1 MRRFLRS
8 ALAVLFIAVWCVL
21 PNPSVAQDSPNFER
35 FDSFAGSVETNLE
48 NDRLPDASFES
59 LREALVEW
67 REEFRTARST
77 NSVQIEA
84 LEAQIEALG
93 PAPDDGTV
101 EPVSVTSRRDALRTS
116 MEEAMAPRFEAEE
129 AFARSDLL
137 IGQIDS
143 TLRARQTDALFEL
156 TRTPLDP
163 TLWGGALG
171 AVAGVVGDIQ
181 GEAVDNLAA
190 SPNQAAL
197 WQRLVL
203 AGIVLL
209 LAGFLVIRGPRVI
222 EHMLARIETNSGDH
236 GRVLF
241 GYLLSFGNVLVAM
254 VGVSLLNAALI
265 SSGILGEV
273 GRAAAIGLN
282 AAILAYAVAR
292 WLGGRLFPKRA
303 LMPTLFTLEEGDRAK
318 ARYTSSAL
326 GAVTGLLL
334 LVSFVQDVVKLE
346 PATAGVIALPI
357 FLVMALLMFR
367 LGGLMALGGRTLD
380 GQDAAFSDRV
390 ERLLGRALQLLA
402 VAGALAAIIGLQSLA
417 RGLLLPACLSLALL
431 AFLASLHFALQ
442 AAYAMLRGLS
452 VEDGRAALAPV
463 LASLFLTL
471 CSLPVFA
478 LIWGARDSDLDEA
491 WERFKFGIPLG
502 DASISPFDILTLVIV
517 FGIGFALTRLLQ
529 GTLRSSV
536 LPRTKMDVGG
546 RNAIVSGLGYL
557 GITIAAIA
565 GITAAGIDLSS
576 FAIIIGALGVG
587 IGFGL
592 QNIVNNFV
600 SGIILLIERPIG
612 EGDWVEVNGKMGI
625 VKAISVR
632 STRIQTFDR
641 TDVIVPNGDLISGTV
656 TNWTRGDSVG
666 RIIVPVGVA
675 YGTDTRRVEEILR
688 EIAEAHP
695 IVSMNPPPFINFKG
709 FGADSLDFEIRAI
722 LSDIN
727 FGLSAHSDINH
738 EIARRFAEEDIEIP
752 FAQRDVWL
760 RNPETLS
767 GEAKVQQTK
776 RPPSGPVDPSLGTMD
791 DGDD

>member
-8 ALAVLFIAVWCVL
+8 ALAVLCVAVWCAL
-21 PNPSVAQDSPNFER
+21 PSVVAAQSDLNFER
-35 FDSFAGSVETNLE
+35 FDSFAGSVETDLE
-48 NDRLPDASFES
+48 NNSLSDARFES
-59 LREALVEW
+59 LRETLVDW
-67 REEFRTARST
+67 RDDFSAARDT
-77 NSVQIEA
+77 NSVQIEG
-84 LEAQIEALG
+84 LEAQIDALG
-93 PAPDDGTV
+93 PVPEDGVT
-101 EPVSVTSRRDALRTS
+101 EPANVTSRRDALQTS
-116 MEEAMAPRFEAEE
+116 LQEAMAPRIAAEE
-129 AFARSDLL
+129 AFARSDAL

-143 TLRARQTDALFEL
+143 TLRSRQTDALFKL

-171 AVAGVVGDIQ
+171 AVAGVGSDIQ
-181 GEAVDNLAA
+181 SEAAENLAA

-203 AGIVLL
+203 AGIVLV

-222 EHMLARIETNSGDH
+222 ERVLARIETSSGDH

-241 GYLLSFGNVLVAM
+241 GFLLSFSNVLVAM

-265 SSGILGEV
+265 SSGFLGET

-303 LMPTLFTLEEGDRAK
+303 LMPTLFMLEEGDRAK

-334 LVSFVQDVVKLE
+334 LIDFVQDVVKLE
-346 PATAGVIALPI
+346 PATLGVITLPI
-357 FLVMALLMFR
+357 YLVMALLMFR
-367 LGGLMALGGRTLD
+367 LGGLMALGGRTAE
-380 GQDAAFSDRV
+380 GQEPAFTDRI

-402 VAGALAAIIGLQSLA
+402 VAGALAAVIGLQSLA
-417 RGLLLPACLSLALL
+417 HGLLLPACLSLGVL

-463 LASLFLTL
+463 LATLVLTL

-478 LIWGARDSDLDEA
+478 LIWGARDSDLNEA

-502 DASISPFDILTLVIV
+502 DASISPFDILTLIVV

-536 LPRTKMDVGG
+536 LPRTRIDVGG

-557 GITIAAIA
+557 GVTIAAVA

-760 RNPETLS
+760 RNPETLA
-767 GEAKVQQTK
+767 GERKVQQAQ
-776 RPPSGPVDPSLGTMD
+776 RPPSGPVDPSLGTME